1 VLFVICRWWTALAV
15 YWYTCVVCYLSVMN
29 CFNCLLVHMCC
40 SFTDTH
46 DCVVCYLSVMICLF
60 YIFQIRVPTDSTG
73 LKLTL
78 YQFQTCPFC
87 CKLRSVLDY
96 YGFSYDVIE
105 VNSVTKK
112 QIKWSDYKKVPI
124 LVCEGIGQDGYLV
137 SLCKLFLFMPRY
149 GWNTTKVGIKH
160 KSIN

>member
-1 VLFVICRWWTALAV
+1 
-15 YWYTCVVCYLSVMN
+15 
-29 CFNCLLVHMCC
+29 
-40 SFTDTH
+40 
-46 DCVVCYLSVMICLF
+46 MICLF
-60 YIFQIRVPTDSTG
+60 DIFQIRVPTDSTG

-124 LVCEGIGQDGYLV
+124 LVCDGIGQDGYIV
-137 SLCKLFLFMPRY
+137 SKE
-149 GWNTTKVGIKH
+149 TD
-160 KSIN
+160 